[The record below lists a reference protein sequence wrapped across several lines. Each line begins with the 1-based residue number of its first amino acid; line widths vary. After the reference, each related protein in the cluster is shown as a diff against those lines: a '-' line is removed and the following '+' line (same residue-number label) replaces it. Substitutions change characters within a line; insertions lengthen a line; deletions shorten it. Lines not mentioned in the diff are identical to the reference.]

1 MGLVWQ
7 VLLGEKGAAG
17 LVIFVGEG
25 WGGVVLLIL
34 LGEMGRGLVDNF
46 VGRKGEGVGM
56 DGIVGIGVWCW

>member
-1 MGLVWQ
+1 MVLVGNFTW
-7 VLLGEKGAAG
+7 EKG
-17 LVIFVGEG
+17 E
-25 WGGVVLLIL
+25 GVVLLIL